1 MSGRLPGP
9 EEPAGLVLPRVRR
22 DRHGRGMR
30 GPLAP
35 SDSPLSTSRAQRF
48 DEMVIAAVER
58 LDTRWQDQLNKV
70 EFAVEDV
77 PSLDDWEHDWVPLA
91 RAFAGSGALPAR
103 VVVFRRP
110 IETRALGQTRL
121 RALVSDV
128 VTEQVAELFGVDPE
142 EIDPAY
148 GGRDHGS

>member
-1 MSGRLPGP
+1 MSQRVPGP
-9 EEPAGLVLPRVRR
+9 DAPRVELPRVWR

-35 SDSPLSTSRAQRF
+35 SGSPLAVSRAQRF
-48 DEMVIAAVER
+48 DDLVIAAVER
-58 LDTRWQDQLNKV
+58 LDQRWQEQLSKV

-77 PSLDDWEHDWVPLA
+77 PSLDDWDRSWVPLA
-91 RAFAGSGALPAR
+91 RAYAGSGALPAR

-110 IETRALGQTRL
+110 IETRTTEPAKL
-121 RALVSDV
+121 RALVGDV
-128 VTEQVAELFGVDPE
+128 VTEQVAELFGVEPE

-148 GGRDHGS
+148 GGHDLG

>member
-1 MSGRLPGP
+1 MSRRVPGP
-9 EEPAGLVLPRVRR
+9 ETPSGVSLPRIRR

-35 SDSPLSTSRAQRF
+35 SDSPLSVSRAQRF
-48 DEMVIAAVER
+48 DDLVIAAVER
-58 LDTRWQDQLNKV
+58 LDRRWQDQLAKV

-77 PSLDDWEHDWVPLA
+77 PALDDWDRSWVPLA
-91 RAFAGSGALPAR
+91 RAYAGTGALPAR

-110 IETRALGQTRL
+110 VETRATDPAKL
-121 RALVSDV
+121 RVLVGDI
-128 VTEQVAELFGVDPE
+128 VTEQVAELFGVEPE

-148 GGRDHGS
+148 GGHDLP